1 MLKLSI
7 SSKNIISVEEFMDVY
22 LGVPYTGKEKLTHKV
37 MASYLYSKSKKPPKR
52 ATMALVKKDCIL
64 TGRYIFVKD
73 VAGQIIPYMNP
84 RSINLK
90 DLQMQLNS
98 ESRKKD
104 LEEIRAKII
113 EQASN
118 NSCSSNNSLINKE
131 KYLEKKNKKHFKIK
145 CRIKQK

>member
-1 MLKLSI
+1 MKLSI
-7 SSKNIISVEEFMDVY
+7 SSKNIISIEEFMEVY
-22 LGVPYTGKEKLTHKV
+22 LGLSYTGKERLTHKV

-52 ATMALVKKDCIL
+52 ATMALVKKDGIL

-73 VAGQIIPYMNP
+73 IVGQVIPYMNP
-84 RSINLK
+84 KYINLK

-104 LEEIRAKII
+104 LEEVRAKII

-118 NSCSSNNSLINKE
+118 NSCSLNNSIINKE
-131 KYLEKKNKKHFKIK
+131 KYLEKKNKKRSKVK
-145 CRIKQK
+145 CRTK

>member
-1 MLKLSI
+1 
-7 SSKNIISVEEFMDVY
+7 
-22 LGVPYTGKEKLTHKV
+22 

-52 ATMALVKKDCIL
+52 AAMALVKKDGIL

-113 EQASN
+113 EQAS
-118 NSCSSNNSLINKE
+118 
-131 KYLEKKNKKHFKIK
+131 
-145 CRIKQK
+145 